1 MKEGKPVRDVIT
13 SRQNERVK
21 ALCALVEKKHRR
33 ATGCFR
39 VDGRKLFE
47 EALSSHAEICEIWLS
62 EGANDTVKQSLSE
75 AIEEGRIDGKIV
87 VVASESVFEKITEEA
102 SPEGIVTVLRAMD
115 ALHERL
121 PQGEVLDA
129 RRLDG
134 ERLLIAE
141 SLRDAGNLGTV
152 IRSCA
157 ALGIDRLILSD
168 DCADL
173 YHPKTLRAAMGA
185 IFRLPTLTVS
195 QNELASAITEL
206 RTAGRKVYATALRE
220 DAQPIGEIALKKEDC
235 FVIGNEGHGLSE
247 HVIGACDNCAII
259 PMREG
264 NESLNAAA
272 AATICIWETVRA
284 K

>member
-1 MKEGKPVRDVIT
+1 MKEAIT
-13 SRQNERVK
+13 SRQNPRVK
-21 ALCALVEKKHRR
+21 ELCSLGEKKHRR
-33 ATGCFR
+33 ALGRFR
-39 VDGRKLFE
+39 ADGKKLFL
-47 EALSSHAEICEIWLS
+47 EAVSSDAEIVEVWLS
-62 EGANDTVKQSLSE
+62 EGASDEVRETLESAVR
-75 AIEEGRIDGKIV
+75 AGRIDESRIV
-87 VVASESVFEKITEEA
+87 LASESVFEKITTEA
-102 SPEGIVTVLRAMD
+102 SPEGIVTVLRTMD
-115 ALHERL
+115 ARHERL
-121 PQGEVLDA
+121 REGASIDVDRFA
-129 RRLDG
+129 G

-185 IFRLPTLTVS
+185 IFRLPTVS
-195 QNELASAITEL
+195 VAQGDLPSAITEL
-206 RTAGRKVYATALRE
+206 RAAGRRVYAAALCEGAR
-220 DAQPIGEIALKKEDC
+220 PIDQLSLGRGDC

-247 HVIGACDNCAII
+247 ALIEACDASAII

>member
-1 MKEGKPVRDVIT
+1 MREVIT

-21 ALCALVEKKHRR
+21 ALTALGEKKHRR
-33 ATGCFR
+33 AKGLLR
-39 VDGRKLFE
+39 ADGKKLFW
-47 EALSSHAEICEIWLS
+47 EAISSSAEIVEVWLS
-62 EGANDTVKQSLSE
+62 EGASDATKEAVAE
-75 AIEEGRIDGKIV
+75 AIRRGRLEERRIV
-87 VVASESVFEKITEEA
+87 YASESVFEKITDEA
-102 SPEGIVTVLRAMD
+102 SPEGIVTVLRAMER
-115 ALHERL
+115 LHERL
-121 PQGEVLDA
+121 PQGESLDA
-129 RRLDG
+129 SRFAG

-185 IFRLPTLTVS
+185 IFRLPILTVG
-195 QNELASAITEL
+195 QGELASAIQAL
-206 RTAGRKVYATALRE
+206 RSAGRRVYATALRE
-220 DAQPIGEIALKKEDC
+220 GASPIGEISLRKEDC
-235 FVIGNEGHGLSE
+235 FVIGNEGHGLSDT
-247 HVIGACDNCAII
+247 VIEACDECAII

-272 AATICIWETVRA
+272 AATVCIWETVRA